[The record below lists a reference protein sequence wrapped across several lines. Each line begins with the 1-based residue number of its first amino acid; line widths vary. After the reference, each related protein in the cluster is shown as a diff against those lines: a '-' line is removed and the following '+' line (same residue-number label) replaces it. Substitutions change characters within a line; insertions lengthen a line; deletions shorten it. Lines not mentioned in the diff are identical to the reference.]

1 MKTMASNGSAS
12 VRETP
17 HGSRTSRT
25 NTIMDALTRR
35 AQAVLNDQTIDPQNR
50 AIIRY
55 ALETHDPWL
64 ARLVRRAEAG
74 EDVVDNMRSVD
85 TNEEDEGEGK
95 IEALAEMICRNGDEP
110 AIKSAALV
118 LLMSA
123 IETATEPRALVN
135 TVKHIALTR
144 CSELNFCGV
153 VDAQIATFES
163 ELLRE

>member
-1 MKTMASNGSAS
+1 MSNNSSATL
-12 VRETP
+12 RETP

-35 AQAVLNDQTIDPQNR
+35 AQAVLNDTTIDPQSR

-55 ALETHDPWL
+55 AMEIHDPWL
-64 ARLVRRAEAG
+64 AKLVRRAEAG
-74 EDVVDNMRSVD
+74 EEVIDSMQS
-85 TNEEDEGEGK
+85 TNEDEDNGEK
-95 IEALAEMICRNGDEP
+95 IAALAEMICRAGDEP

-123 IETATEPRALVN
+123 IETSTEPRAVAN
-135 TVKHIALTR
+135 TAKHIALTR

-153 VDAQIATFES
+153 FDAQIATFES